1 MKMLFILAVAYA
13 IIFHWL
19 FPDFKGLGYGMN
31 FHELGFNVDDGENM
45 TIMSKPFYEWYEA
58 HFGWSMLI
66 LSFMAI
72 FPTWVMSH
80 YSPLNT
86 RHSLPD
92 GYFIQV
98 LFADMQVAIFM
109 LMLPCWFF
117 LKQMTV
123 LTVLF
128 ILVIAYYIIG
138 YKQLIGYEI
147 WGTLW
152 RLAFVF
158 IFVYCCA
165 LLLGHLIF
173 YSGPTRDIQVMGYTL
188 PAESFMTCLYIFTG
202 VLILSTGYL
211 INRLVN
217 HFVTRKTR
225 RQDA

>member
-1 MKMLFILAVAYA
+1 
-13 IIFHWL
+13 
-19 FPDFKGLGYGMN
+19 
-31 FHELGFNVDDGENM
+31 
-45 TIMSKPFYEWYEA
+45 
-58 HFGWSMLI
+58 
-66 LSFMAI
+66 
-72 FPTWVMSH
+72 
-80 YSPLNT
+80 
-86 RHSLPD
+86 
-92 GYFIQV
+92 
-98 LFADMQVAIFM
+98 M

-123 LTVLF
+123 LTVVY
-128 ILVIAYYIIG
+128 ILVVAYYIIG
-138 YKQLIGYEI
+138 YKQLFGYGL

-165 LLLGHLIF
+165 LLLEHF
-173 YSGPTRDIQVMGYTL
+173 VFFSGSTRDIQVMGYTL
-188 PAESFMTCLYIFTG
+188 PAKSFMTGFYIFTG